1 MTASPPAASE
11 QQVFTTPTTHKN
23 GLAPPLSSSL
33 DYSSGIA
40 LGERQQDSAAAPVT
54 QEQQQAPVQTA
65 PDATQLTAEQAS
77 AGFSI
82 VPANTHGD
90 NALYKAAPP
99 PSPSATHQQTYTQPC
114 HNVSENDSLD
124 SSPAEEKDIEKGEE
138 LTFDPFST
146 TNKFDLEFFLREA
159 IREQQQKN
167 NEPRKMGLAFK
178 DLTVTGYGVGAKL
191 NSTVGSLMLSP
202 VEALMNIGSLI
213 HPPVKYILR
222 DITGCVKPGEMLLV
236 LGRPG
241 AGCTTFLKSLC
252 SYRDGF
258 RSIEGTVL
266 YEGLDHKVIDG
277 PLRGDVVYS
286 PEDDIHFPTL
296 TVSDTLGFAV
306 ATRAPSANHRIGLGG
321 MNSRKSYT
329 ELLREAIAT
338 ALGLRH
344 TYNTKVGNDFIR
356 GVSGGERKRVSIAE
370 VFATRARIS
379 MFDNSSRGLDSS
391 TAYEFTRALRTATD
405 IGGVT
410 TLASIY
416 QAGEALAQ
424 TFDKVIVLN
433 QGYPVYFGPL
443 KAAPDYFKSIGY
455 LPQDRQT
462 TADFLVACTDPRG
475 CRLNPDFKNIPI
487 APEDQA
493 RAFAESNAGKA
504 NREEVDAYLA
514 EMQGKMD
521 QTTSKEFINLARSE
535 RAKRVSKHTPYLLS
549 WPMQA
554 LLAITRRAQVA
565 YGDIGTH
572 FIIVAVIIFQSFI
585 IGSGYYDMGHTTD
598 AMFSRGGVLFFAV
611 LFNAFMAMSE
621 VTVCY
626 TQRPIVIRQKRF
638 AMLRPSADALG
649 VTLLDIPVR
658 AVSLTAFCI
667 IIYFLSGLSYNAG
680 KFFVFWATVHL
691 VTFNMVA
698 FFRMTASLTRFE
710 PIATMIAG
718 ITIIDVALYAGY
730 AIPRPSMV
738 VWWKWLSYCNP
749 VSFSFE
755 ILMSNEFRGL
765 TMQCNNMVPAGP
777 GYENVSAENQVCP
790 VAGARPGQPYVHG
803 EDYLLANYGYSWQN
817 ASRNAGIVIGMFV
830 FAVIVHMIGT
840 EFQIDPA
847 AAGGITVYNRT
858 GENKKLMKNLHK
870 NAVEGPDPETPA
882 ATYDEKLEESTGQ
895 QLEVSDEIFSWHNIC
910 YDIHVKGGT
919 RRLLDNVSGF
929 VAPGKMTALMGESG
943 AGKTTLLNVLAQR
956 VDTGVISGEF
966 FVNGRALPKSFQ
978 ADTGYCQQQDVHIAQ
993 HTVREALQFSALL
1006 RQPRETP
1013 KHERLAYV
1021 ETVIDL
1027 LEMQSFADALVGDV
1041 GEGLNVEQRKRL
1053 TIGVEL
1059 AAKPSLLLFLDEPT
1073 SGLDAQAA
1081 WSVVRFLKK
1090 LASNGQAILCT
1101 IHQPSGE
1108 LFNQF
1113 DRLMLLKKGG
1123 QTVYF
1128 GDIGPNARTM
1138 LSYFE
1143 ERTGDKVGEDVNPA
1157 EYILDAIGAGATAVT
1172 DKDWAKLY
1180 RESHLAAELDGK
1192 LKDIVA
1198 RREIAPATDEHAKA
1212 QNEREFAQPVGI
1224 QILVTTYRLLVTYWR
1239 NPWYLI
1245 GKISLNLIAG
1255 LFIGSSFWN
1264 QGQNESNA
1272 ALQNKL
1278 FSIFMALAV
1287 STPLAQQLQTTFI
1300 QIRTIYEARERPS
1313 KMYHWYVFLISA
1325 ALVEIPWNIFSGTIL
1340 WLPWYFMTHFSYEG
1354 KHAGY
1359 SWGLYM
1365 LFQLYYTAF
1374 AQSVA
1379 AFSPNAMLASIIY
1392 SSLFT
1397 FVFLFC
1403 GVVQP
1408 PDNLPYFWRVWMFPL
1423 STFTYI
1429 VEGFIGD
1436 VLHNAPVRCTE
1447 KEFQR
1452 IFPPSGQSC
1461 AQYLGN
1467 FSMELGSKMNGIGYF
1482 RDAPDGNG
1490 CDYCSM
1496 RAGEDYLTSIKLSSD
1511 RRYRN
1516 IGIVIAYI
1524 AFSYICM
1531 FILYYFFRIASWKK
1545 LARK

>member
-1 MTASPPAASE
+1 MKDEKLEDKGDAQSDVHTVNP
-11 QQVFTTPTTHKN
+11 FTDTKIF
-23 GLAPPLSSSL
+23 
-33 DYSSGIA
+33 D
-40 LGERQQDSAAAPVT
+40 
-54 QEQQQAPVQTA
+54 
-65 PDATQLTAEQAS
+65 
-77 AGFSI
+77 FS
-82 VPANTHGD
+82 
-90 NALYKAAPP
+90 
-99 PSPSATHQQTYTQPC
+99 Q
-114 HNVSENDSLD
+114 
-124 SSPAEEKDIEKGEE
+124 
-138 LTFDPFST
+138 
-146 TNKFDLEFFLREA
+146 FLRNYVEDNLS
-159 IREQQQKN
+159 RN
-167 NEPRKMGLAFK
+167 NEPREMGLAFRN
-178 DLTVTGYGVGAKL
+178 LTVTGYGVGAKL
-191 NSTVGSLMLSP
+191 NGTFGSLLLTPLNML
-202 VEALMNIGSLI
+202 LGLGDIFN
-213 HPPVKYILR
+213 PPVKYILR
-222 DITGCVKPGEMLLV
+222 DVTGCVKPGEMLLV

-241 AGCTTFLKSLC
+241 AGCTTFLKSLA

-258 RSIEGTVL
+258 RSIEGSVV
-266 YEGLDHKVIDG
+266 YGGLDHKAIDG

-286 PEDDIHFPTL
+286 PEDDVHFPTL
-296 TVSDTLGFAV
+296 TVGETIAFAV
-306 ATRAPSANHRIGLGG
+306 AARTPSAPHRIEFEGSS
-321 MNSRKSYT
+321 SRKSYVT
-329 ELLREAIAT
+329 LLREAIAT
-338 ALGLRH
+338 VLGLRP
-344 TYNTKVGNDFIR
+344 TYNTRVGNDFIR

-370 VFATRARIS
+370 AFASRARIS

-391 TAYEFTRALRTATD
+391 TAYEFAQALRNATD
-405 IGGVT
+405 IGRVT
-410 TLASIY
+410 TIASIY
-416 QAGEALAQ
+416 QAGESLAQ

-443 KAAPDYFKSIGY
+443 KNAADHFKSIGY

-475 CRLNPDFKNIPI
+475 CRLNPDFKGNVPI
-487 APEDQA
+487 APADQA
-493 RAFAESNAGKA
+493 RAFAESDAGKA

-514 EMQGKMD
+514 EMRGKMD
-521 QTTSKEFINLARSE
+521 QTASKEFIDVARSE
-535 RAKRVSKHTPYLLS
+535 REKRVSKRTPYLLS

-565 YGDIGTH
+565 YGDIGTQLV
-572 FIIVAVIIFQSFI
+572 IVAVIVFQSFI
-585 IGSGYYDMGHTTD
+585 IGSGYYNMGHTTND
-598 AMFSRGGVLFFAV
+598 MFSRGGVLFFAV

-658 AVSLTAFCI
+658 AVPLTAFCI

-680 KFFVFWATVHL
+680 KFFIFWATVHL

-777 GYENVSAENQVCP
+777 GYENVSTENQVCP
-790 VAGARPGQPYVHG
+790 VAGARPGQPFVRG
-803 EDYLLANYGYSWQN
+803 EDYLLANYGYSWQH

-847 AAGGITVYNRT
+847 AAGGIMVYNRT
-858 GENKKLMKNLHK
+858 GANKKHIKNLHK
-870 NAVEGPDPETPA
+870 NAVEGPDPEAPA
-882 ATYDEKLEESTGQ
+882 ATYDEKPEESTGQ
-895 QLEVSDEIFSWHNIC
+895 QLEVSDEIFSWHNIS
-910 YDIHVKGGT
+910 YDIQVKGGT

-956 VDTGVISGEF
+956 VDTGVVSGEF
-966 FVNGRALPKSFQ
+966 SVNGRTLPKSFQ

-993 HTVREALQFSALL
+993 QTVREALQFSALL

-1027 LEMQSFADALVGDV
+1027 LEMHPFADALVGDV

-1180 RESHLAAELDGK
+1180 RESPLAAELDVK
-1192 LKDIVA
+1192 LNEIVA
-1198 RREIAPATDEHAKA
+1198 RRDIPPATDDHTKA

-1224 QILVTTYRLLVTYWR
+1224 QILVTTYRLLVAYWR

-1245 GKISLNLIAG
+1245 GKISLNLISG

-1264 QGQNESNA
+1264 QGQKESNA

-1313 KMYHWYVFLISA
+1313 KMYRWYVFLISA
-1325 ALVEIPWNIFSGTIL
+1325 ALVEIPWNIFGGTLL
-1340 WLPWYFMTHFSYEG
+1340 WIPWYFMTHFSYEG

-1374 AQSVA
+1374 SQSVA

-1436 VLHNAPVRCTE
+1436 VLHDAPVRCTE
-1447 KEFQR
+1447 EEFQR
-1452 IFPPSGQSC
+1452 ILPPNGQSC

-1467 FSMELGSKMNGIGYF
+1467 FSMELGSKVNGMGYF

-1496 RAGEDYLTSIKLSSD
+1496 RTGEDYLSSIKLSSD
-1511 RRYRN
+1511 HRYRN

-1524 AFSYICM
+1524 AFSYICL
-1531 FILYYFFRIASWKK
+1531 FVLYYIFRIASWKK
-1545 LARK
+1545 LVRK